1 MAAPLSSDNLRRLT
15 LLRVA
20 ALAAALTFTGLA
32 VPVLGILPSLP
43 VLFGLCGLWALF
55 ALGVWLRQ
63 RRHAV
68 GEREA
73 CIHLSIDGLLLTAW
87 LAFSG
92 GVANPLTALYLLPV
106 AAAAALLP
114 PTFAWAMAG
123 LSSIA
128 YGLLWLVAMPI
139 TVEDANRVA
148 ELHLLGMG
156 LTFVLSALLIVGIV
170 GRMGAALRERDRR
183 LAAARERALVDER
196 IVALGS
202 LAAGAAHALGTPLN
216 TMTLLA
222 EEIAANAPAA
232 GTLGED
238 AQDLR
243 LQVERCRD
251 IVSGLLEEA
260 NVSSARNRPET
271 LEAWMTRLLRHFR
284 HRRPETLPVLDIP
297 PELAC
302 RRALP
307 EPTLSQALNDL
318 LNNATDASADQVRLR
333 LELRGDELIFRI
345 QDGGPGFSAEALRHA
360 GRTPYSGKTHGM
372 GLGLFL
378 TRATAERLGGRL
390 ELRNLNPGAEACL
403 RLPLS
408 TLLTP
413 P

>member
-1 MAAPLSSDNLRRLT
+1 MAAPLSPDNLRRLT

-20 ALAAALTFTGLA
+20 ALGAALIFSGLA

-43 VLFGLCGLWALF
+43 ALFGLCTLWALF

-63 RRHAV
+63 RRHRI
-68 GEREA
+68 GETEA
-73 CIHLSIDGLLLTAW
+73 CLHLCVDGLLLTAW
-87 LAFSG
+87 LTFSG

-106 AAAAALLP
+106 ATAAALLP
-114 PTFAWAMAG
+114 PAFAWTMAG

-128 YGLLWLVAMPI
+128 YGLLWLVAVPI
-139 TVEDANRVA
+139 TVEDTNRVA

-238 AQDLR
+238 AQELR

-260 NVSSARNRPET
+260 NISNARGRPET

-284 HRRPETLPVLDIP
+284 HRRPETLPTLEIDP
-297 PELAC
+297 GLAN
-302 RRALP
+302 RHARP

-318 LNNATDASADQVRLR
+318 LNNAGDASPSQVRLR
-333 LELRGDELIFRI
+333 LEQRGAELIFLV
-345 QDGGPGFSAEALRHA
+345 QDDGPGFSAAALRHA
-360 GRTPYSGKTHGM
+360 GRTPYSDKAHGM

-378 TRATAERLGGRL
+378 AHATADRLGGRL
-390 ELRNLNPGAEACL
+390 VLRNLQPGAEASLCL
-403 RLPLS
+403 PAS
-408 TLLTP
+408 ALLTP
-413 P
+413 S